1 MFCQKCGATIENGE
15 KFCRTCGAPVPS
27 AALEQEQVHPP
38 VYKHPPVN
46 GATFKSSQGNSG
58 VVTARKPLTL
68 TKQNKLFIILGSV
81 AAVAVLIFII
91 VMAATADTRAMNKA
105 LKSKNGAEVMQAYSK
120 LAQKGKSD
128 VADEAI
134 VSYIQDATKILNND
148 FSCDVSAMKS
158 NADIADALG
167 NFMYENF
174 GNLFGEYNGGASY
187 LEDISSYV
195 VEDALDDFNSLSTSK
210 YNYYYG
216 LLELQ
221 NASDLDDYEQC
232 MDTFRRVLESDV
244 NYSDSVTKCGEA
256 FDTYLQKVSET
267 ADQYIAEG
275 DYASA
280 MDFLEDYLDTEDSAF
295 AGEMQAKLDE
305 LKKNYANNYMTKAAT
320 EFQNGDVNAAVGNVE
335 AAITIYPDETYQV
348 KLDEYKLYLPYALYE
363 DENILKQ
370 SGRKIHYTSSQTA
383 NDGTEFINVLYVLYD
398 DRNLECVAS
407 STYNLAGRFDTITGK
422 MFVADYDK
430 SDVQSCYFEAYGDGK
445 LLYTSPKL
453 QAGVLPQDIQFSVT
467 GVQTLEIKYY
477 GQTENTLWGCNICI
491 SNLVAQKN
499 LPNG

>member
-15 KFCRTCGAPVPS
+15 KFCRACGAPVPGS
-27 AALEQEQVHPP
+27 AASGI
-38 VYKHPPVN
+38 PVN
-46 GATFKSSQGNSG
+46 GPSVPPKTSG
-58 VVTARKPLTL
+58 PAPVKKPITL

-91 VMAATADTRAMNKA
+91 AMVATADTRAMNKA
-105 LKSKNGAEVMQAYSK
+105 LKSKNGAEVMQAYSE
-120 LAQKGKSD
+120 LAQKGKSA

-134 VSYIQDATKILNND
+134 ASYIQDATDTLNND
-148 FSCDVSAMKS
+148 FSCDVSTMQS
-158 NADIADALG
+158 SGDVSDALG
-167 NFMYENF
+167 AFMYDNF
-174 GNLFGEYNGGASY
+174 GNIFGEYNGGGSY
-187 LEDISSYV
+187 LEDIPSYI
-195 VEDALDDFNSLSTSK
+195 VEDALEAFDDMASSK
-210 YNYYYG
+210 YSYYSGVYK
-216 LLELQ
+216 LQ
-221 NASDLDDYEQC
+221 NASDLEDYEQC
-232 MDTFRRVLESDV
+232 LDVFQQVLESDV
-244 NYSDSVTKCGEA
+244 NYSDSVTKSGEA
-256 FDTYLQKVSET
+256 FDAYLQKVSET

-275 DYASA
+275 DYAA
-280 MDFLEDYLDTEDSAF
+280 AIDFLEDYLNNEDSEF
-295 AGEMQAKLDE
+295 AGEMKAKLDE
-305 LKKNYANNYMTKAAT
+305 LKKTYADNYMTKAAT

-335 AAITIYPDETYQV
+335 AAIAIFPDETYQV

>member
-15 KFCRTCGAPVPS
+15 KFCRACGAPVPGS
-27 AALEQEQVHPP
+27 AASGI
-38 VYKHPPVN
+38 PVN
-46 GATFKSSQGNSG
+46 GPSVPPKTSG
-58 VVTARKPLTL
+58 PAPVKKPITL

-91 VMAATADTRAMNKA
+91 AMVATADTRAMNKA
-105 LKSKNGAEVMQAYSK
+105 LKSKNGAEVMQAYSE
-120 LAQKGKSD
+120 LAQKGKSA

-134 VSYIQDATKILNND
+134 ASYIQDATDTLNND
-148 FSCDVSAMKS
+148 FSCDVSTMQS
-158 NADIADALG
+158 SGDVSDALG
-167 NFMYENF
+167 AFMYDNF
-174 GNLFGEYNGGASY
+174 GNIFGEYNGGGSY
-187 LEDISSYV
+187 LEDIPSYI
-195 VEDALDDFNSLSTSK
+195 VEEALEAFDDMASSK
-210 YNYYYG
+210 YSYYSGVYK
-216 LLELQ
+216 LQ
-221 NASDLDDYEQC
+221 NASDLEDYEQC
-232 MDTFRRVLESDV
+232 LDVFQQVLESDV
-244 NYSDSVTKCGEA
+244 NYSDSVTKSGEA
-256 FDTYLQKVSET
+256 FDAYLQKVSET

-275 DYASA
+275 DYAA
-280 MDFLEDYLDTEDSAF
+280 AIDFLEDYLNNEDSEF
-295 AGEMQAKLDE
+295 AGEMKAKLDE
-305 LKKNYANNYMTKAAT
+305 LKKTYADNYMTKAAT

-335 AAITIYPDETYQV
+335 AAIAIFPDETYQV

>member
-15 KFCRTCGAPVPS
+15 KFCRACGAPVAGS
-27 AALEQEQVHPP
+27 AASGI
-38 VYKHPPVN
+38 PVN
-46 GATFKSSQGNSG
+46 GPSVPPKTPGPAPVK
-58 VVTARKPLTL
+58 KPITL

-91 VMAATADTRAMNKA
+91 AMVATADTRAMNKA
-105 LKSKNGAEVMQAYSK
+105 LKSKNGAEVMQAYSE
-120 LAQKGKSD
+120 LAQKGKSA

-134 VSYIQDATKILNND
+134 ASYIQEATDTLNND
-148 FSCDVSAMKS
+148 FSCDVSTMQS
-158 NADIADALG
+158 SGDVSDALG
-167 NFMYENF
+167 AFMYDNF
-174 GNLFGEYNGGASY
+174 GNIFGEYNGGSSC
-187 LEDISSYV
+187 LEDIPSYI
-195 VEDALDDFNSLSTSK
+195 VEDALEAFDDMASSK
-210 YNYYYG
+210 YSYYSGVYK
-216 LLELQ
+216 LQ
-221 NASDLDDYEQC
+221 NASDLEDYEQC
-232 MDTFRRVLESDV
+232 LDVFRQVLESDV
-244 NYSDSVTKCGEA
+244 NYSDSITKSGEA
-256 FDTYLQKVSET
+256 FDAYLQKVSET
-267 ADQYIAEG
+267 SDQYIAEG
-275 DYASA
+275 DYAA
-280 MDFLEDYLDTEDSAF
+280 AIDFLEDYLNNEDSEF
-295 AGEMQAKLDE
+295 AGEMKAKLDE
-305 LKKNYANNYMTKAAT
+305 LKKTYADNYMTKAAT

-335 AAITIYPDETYQV
+335 AAIAIFPDETYQV

-383 NDGTEFINVLYVLYD
+383 NDGTEFLNVLYVLYD

-491 SNLVAQKN
+491 SNFVAQKN

>member
-27 AALEQEQVHPP
+27 AALEQEPVHPP

-46 GATFKSSQGNSG
+46 GATVNSPQDNSG
-58 VVTARKPLTL
+58 VVAARKPLTL

-134 VSYIQDATKILNND
+134 VSYIQDATKTLNND

-167 NFMYENF
+167 SFMYENF

-256 FDTYLQKVSET
+256 FDAYLQKVSET

-370 SGRKIHYTSSQTA
+370 SGEDLYYSSSETA
-383 NDGTEFINVLYVLYD
+383 NDGTEFTNVLSVYYD
-398 DRNLECVAS
+398 NSDLECIAT
-407 STYNLAGRFDTITGK
+407 STYNLAGRFDTVSGK
-422 MFVADYDK
+422 IFVEEHDK
-430 SDVQSCYFEAYGDGK
+430 NDIQNGYFEAYGDGK

-453 QAGVLPQDIQFSVT
+453 NAGVLPQDVKFSVT
-467 GVQTLEIKYY
+467 GVQSLEIKYY
-477 GQTENTLWGCNICI
+477 GQTEEFWGCNIST